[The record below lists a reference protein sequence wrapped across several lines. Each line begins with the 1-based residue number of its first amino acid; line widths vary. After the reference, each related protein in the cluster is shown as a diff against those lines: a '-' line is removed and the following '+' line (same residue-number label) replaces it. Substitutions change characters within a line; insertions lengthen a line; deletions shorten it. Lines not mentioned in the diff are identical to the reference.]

1 LGMKEKEDIW
11 GGKIGRMW
19 GIGRHRTEPKPMS
32 ETNIYQNR
40 NSLPPNNYKGG
51 KNMTEENIIYIGKK
65 PTMNYVLAVVTQLNR
80 ESNEVVIKARGKS
93 ISRAV
98 DVAEI
103 VKRKFVDG
111 LTQNVTTDTE
121 HLKNEEGKEVNVS
134 AIEIKLT
141 K

>member
-1 LGMKEKEDIW
+1 
-11 GGKIGRMW
+11 
-19 GIGRHRTEPKPMS
+19 
-32 ETNIYQNR
+32 
-40 NSLPPNNYKGG
+40 
-51 KNMTEENIIYIGKK
+51 MTEENIIYIGKK
-65 PTMNYVLAVVTQLNR
+65 PTMNYVLAVVTQLNKE
-80 ESNEVVIKARGKS
+80 ESDEVVIKARGKS

-111 LTQNVTTDTE
+111 LNQSVTTATE
-121 HLKNEEGKEVNVS
+121 VITNEEGKEINVS

>member
-1 LGMKEKEDIW
+1 
-11 GGKIGRMW
+11 
-19 GIGRHRTEPKPMS
+19 
-32 ETNIYQNR
+32 
-40 NSLPPNNYKGG
+40 
-51 KNMTEENIIYIGKK
+51 MTEENIIYIGKK
-65 PTMNYVLAVVTQLNR
+65 PTMNYVLAVVTQLNK

>member
-1 LGMKEKEDIW
+1 MVNLQTR
-11 GGKIGRMW
+11 GRAKA
-19 GIGRHRTEPKPMS
+19 PA

-51 KNMTEENIIYIGKK
+51 EKMTEENTIYIGKK

-80 ESNEVVIKARGKS
+80 ESTEVVIKARGRS

-111 LTQNVTTDTE
+111 LKQTVTTDTE
-121 HLKNEEGKEVNVS
+121 HLTNEEGKEVNVS
-134 AIEIKLT
+134 AIEITLAK
-141 K
+141 

>member
-1 LGMKEKEDIW
+1 
-11 GGKIGRMW
+11 
-19 GIGRHRTEPKPMS
+19 
-32 ETNIYQNR
+32 
-40 NSLPPNNYKGG
+40 
-51 KNMTEENIIYIGKK
+51 MTEENIIYIGKK
-65 PTMNYVLAVVTQLNR
+65 PTMNYVLAVVTQLNK
-80 ESNEVVIKARGKS
+80 EADEVVIKARGKS

-111 LTQNVTTDTE
+111 LNQSVTTATE
-121 HLKNEEGKEVNVS
+121 VVTNEEGKEINVS